1 MLNPS
6 RLSTVRT
13 VLFCLL
19 AALAGST
26 SKAQAQAQTQSS
38 LDRVLSRFDLGVSGT
53 GHFTKDVSGTN
64 YFGVHVDQHSSN
76 TFGALVELRYTKS
89 PWIGAQLNYSYARY
103 TQNFTNSTPPPQYII
118 GGAQNNASEYS
129 IGYIAHPPHPFY
141 GLQPFLGVG
150 GGATVFHPT
159 AGGGQG
165 LPQQGAATIYYALGV
180 ERSVLSPHFG
190 IRAQFRQAFFL
201 APDFYQNYLYTG
213 QRSWTIQPGFGFYL
227 HY

>member
-26 SKAQAQAQTQSS
+26 GKAQAQAQTETP
-38 LDRVLSRFDLGVSGT
+38 LDRVLSRFDFGVSGT
-53 GHFTKDVSGTN
+53 GHFTKTVSGTN
-64 YFGVHVDQHSSN
+64 YLGQEVTQQASN
-76 TFGALVELRYTKS
+76 TFGALVELRYVKS

-103 TQNFTNSTPPPQYII
+103 TQNFSKYII
-118 GGAQNNASEYS
+118 GGAQNNASEFS
-129 IGYIAHPPHPFY
+129 IGYVAHPPHPFY
-141 GLQPFLGVG
+141 GFQPFFGVG

-165 LPQQGAATIYYALGV
+165 LPQQGAGTFYYALGA
-180 ERSVLSPHFG
+180 ERTVFSPHFG

-201 APDFYQNYLYTG
+201 APDFYQNYLTTQ

-227 HY
+227 RY

>member
-6 RLSTVRT
+6 RPSTVRT

-26 SKAQAQAQTQSS
+26 GKAQAQAQTETP
-38 LDRVLSRFDLGVSGT
+38 LDRVLSRFDLGINGA

-64 YFGVHVDQHSSN
+64 YLGVTVDQKTSN

-89 PWIGAQLNYSYARY
+89 PWIGAQINYSYARY
-103 TQNFTNSTPPPQYII
+103 TQNFSQYII

-129 IGYIAHPPHPFY
+129 VGYVAHPPHPFY
-141 GLQPFLGVG
+141 GLQPFFGVG
-150 GGATVFHPT
+150 GGVTVFHPT

-165 LPQQGAATIYYALGV
+165 LPQQGAGTFYYALGV
-180 ERSVLSPHFG
+180 ERSVISPHFG
-190 IRAQFRQAFFL
+190 LRAQFRQSFFL
-201 APDFYQNYLYTG
+201 APDFYQNYLTTQ
-213 QRSWTIQPGFGFYL
+213 QRSYTLQPAFGFYL
-227 HY
+227 RY

>member
-26 SKAQAQAQTQSS
+26 GKAHAQAQTETP
-38 LDRVLSRFDLGVSGT
+38 LDRVLSRFDLGINGT
-53 GHFTKDVSGTN
+53 GQFTKDVSGTN
-64 YFGVHVDQHSSN
+64 YLGVMVDHRSSN

-89 PWIGAQLNYSYARY
+89 PWIGVQLNYGYARY
-103 TQNFTNSTPPPQYII
+103 TQDFTNTPTPPQYII

-129 IGYIAHPPHPFY
+129 IGYVAHPPHLIHS
-141 GLQPFLGVG
+141 LQPFFGVG
-150 GGATVFHPT
+150 GGVTVFHPT

-165 LPQQGAATIYYALGV
+165 LPQQGAGTAYYALGV
-180 ERSVLSPHFG
+180 ERSVISPHFG
-190 IRAQFRQAFFL
+190 LRAQFRQTFFL
-201 APDFYQNYLYTG
+201 APDFYQNYLTTQ

-227 HY
+227 RY

>member
-26 SKAQAQAQTQSS
+26 GKAQAQAKTETS
-38 LDRVLSRFDLGVSGT
+38 LDRVLSRFDLGVNGT
-53 GHFTKDVSGTN
+53 GQFTKDVSGTN
-64 YFGVHVDQHSSN
+64 YLGQTVAHNTSN

-103 TQNFTNSTPPPQYII
+103 TQNFSQYII
-118 GGAQNNASEYS
+118 GGAQTNASEYS
-129 IGYIAHPPHPFY
+129 LGYVAHPPHPFY
-141 GLQPFLGVG
+141 GLQPFFGVG

-165 LPQQGAATIYYALGV
+165 LPQQGAATLYYALGV
-180 ERSVLSPHFG
+180 ERSVFSPHFG
-190 IRAQFRQAFFL
+190 VRAQFRQTFFL
-201 APDFYQNYLYTG
+201 APDFYQNYLTTQ
-213 QRSWTIQPGFGFYL
+213 QRSWTLQPGFGFYL

>member
-26 SKAQAQAQTQSS
+26 GKAQAQAQTQTP
-38 LDRVLSRFDLGVSGT
+38 LDRQLSRMDLGVSGT
-53 GHFTKDVSGTN
+53 GHFTKTVSGTN
-64 YFGVHVDQHSSN
+64 YFGKEVTQDGSN

-103 TQNFTNSTPPPQYII
+103 TQNFTNTPPPQYIL
-118 GGAQNNASEYS
+118 GGAQNNASEFS
-129 IGYIAHPPHPFY
+129 LGYVAHPPHPFY
-141 GLQPFLGVG
+141 GFQPFFGVG
-150 GGATVFHPT
+150 GGVTVFHPT

-165 LPQQGAATIYYALGV
+165 LPQQGAGTFYYAIGA
-180 ERSVLSPHFG
+180 ERTVFSPHFG

-213 QRSWTIQPGFGFYL
+213 KRSYTLQPGFGFYL
-227 HY
+227 RY

>member
-19 AALAGST
+19 AALAAST
-26 SKAQAQAQTQSS
+26 GKAQAQAQTESS
-38 LDRVLSRFDLGVSGT
+38 LDRVLSRFDLGINGT

-64 YFGVHVDQHSSN
+64 YLGVTVDQRSSN

-89 PWIGAQLNYSYARY
+89 PWIGAQLNYSYARF
-103 TQNFTNSTPPPQYII
+103 TQNFSQYII

-129 IGYIAHPPHPFY
+129 IGYVAHPPHQIY
-141 GLQPFLGVG
+141 GLQPFFGVG

-165 LPQQGAATIYYALGV
+165 LPQQGAATVYYALGV
-180 ERSVLSPHFG
+180 ERSVISPHFG
-190 IRAQFRQAFFL
+190 LRVQVRQTFFL

-213 QRSWTIQPGFGFYL
+213 QRSWTFQPGAGFYL
-227 HY
+227 RY